1 MPHEIEH
8 PSKDAFFMLVHA
20 VNSEISVKGSR
31 FKAFCSSLSSQG
43 DAEHYLDTLRRSYSD
58 ATHHCYA
65 YILRGDNGLIVRSS
79 DDGEP
84 SGTAGKPILTALQRH
99 NLASV
104 ICVVVRYFG
113 GIKLGTGGLVRA
125 YTNAAESAPDT
136 VKTVE
141 RYVKSRLRLSF
152 QYTMTGGVEQ
162 LLNEIGV
169 DVLDRSFG
177 EECILTCSVR
187 RRDVHRLT
195 EKFIDRTRGKG
206 AILPEV

>member
-1 MPHEIEH
+1 M
-8 PSKDAFFMLVHA
+8 
-20 VNSEISVKGSR
+20 
-31 FKAFCSSLSSQG
+31 
-43 DAEHYLDTLRRSYSD
+43 
-58 ATHHCYA
+58 
-65 YILRGDNGLIVRSS
+65 
-79 DDGEP
+79 
-84 SGTAGKPILTALQRH
+84 
-99 NLASV
+99 
-104 ICVVVRYFG
+104 VVRYFG

-136 VKTVE
+136 GETVE
-141 RYVKSRLRLSF
+141 RYVTSRLRLSF

-195 EKFIDRTRGKG
+195 EKFIDRTQGKG